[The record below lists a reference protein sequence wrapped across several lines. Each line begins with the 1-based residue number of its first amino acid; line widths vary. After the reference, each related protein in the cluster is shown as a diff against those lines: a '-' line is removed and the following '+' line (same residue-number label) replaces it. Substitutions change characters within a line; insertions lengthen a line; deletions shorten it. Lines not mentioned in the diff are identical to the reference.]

1 MDNKIRNE
9 IVEKF
14 RKFGINVRDN
24 KKPLLTKLINLVVDN
39 AFSLTLTVELKD
51 DTTNRRN
58 EEGI

>member
-24 KKPLLTKLINLVVDN
+24 KKPLFTKLTNLVVDN
-39 AFSLTLTVELKD
+39 AFSLTVELKD